1 MLCLKPHNDLAV
13 LIVGQYSGN
22 RFLPL
27 QQILRRMYEHDL
39 EYTVIQLD
47 IFPRNAFKATDRI
60 GICNHAEHK
69 FAVLGKFFAVNAKM
83 TALPGAHPLHTLEHI
98 SDMTQRI
105 FQILRCLVGYIGKQ
119 SKCCHIDKIAV
130 IKPSDIA
137 CKRLALHDQLRS
149 LLHRLRDTNAVRKI
163 IRTASRD
170 IADRLLFP
178 AVHQTGHDFI

>member
-1 MLCLKPHNDLAV
+1 MLCLKPYNDPAA

-47 IFPRNAFKATDRI
+47 IFPRNAFKATDGI
-60 GICNHAEHK
+60 GICNHTEHK
-69 FAVLGKFFAVNAKM
+69 FAVLGKFFAVNAQM
-83 TALPGAHPLHTLEHI
+83 AALPGTHPLHTLEHI
-98 SDMTQRI
+98 SSMTQCI
-105 FQILRCLVGYIGKQ
+105 FQILRCLIGYIGKQ
-119 SKCCHIDKIAV
+119 PKCRHIDKIAV

-137 CKRLALHDQLRS
+137 CKRLAFHNQLRS
-149 LLHRLRDTNAVRKI
+149 LLHRLRNANAVRKI

-178 AVHQTGHDFI
+178 TVHQTGHDLI